1 MCGRGGR
8 WADEGGQVA
17 IVVALMLTVLLAFAA
32 LVVDVGLNWAA
43 RTQAQL
49 AADAAALAGVI
60 ALPTDP
66 VAAVEDVRRYLN
78 ANVPGLAGTPGWEH
92 NDTDADGDITC
103 WTPPAE
109 VPPPGVHGC
118 QVGDTAIQVIT
129 PPIRVDYAF
138 AGVFGKAGN
147 QIKALAAAERGPPVT
162 GPTPCAICLQD
173 RHAARAL
180 LAASNGDITVANA
193 GVMVNSDDPQAAVL
207 QSSGDLTADWIG
219 VVGGWI
225 TTSGSGGFTP
235 TPDTGLGPLPDPL
248 ADLPTPDQ
256 LGLLPDLGSVTV
268 GSADQTI
275 DPGIYDTIAVTGGG
289 DLILDPG
296 TYVVTGGLTLS
307 AGAVVG
313 SGVTIYLA
321 CAGYPT
327 PCSGP
332 GAAFS
337 QSSGGPVPG
346 HPAAHW
352 VLPGAGLVRRPGQHR
367 AAALHRQRCQQLHR
381 HHLRPPGPHGAD
393 LRRRRGP
400 ARLPDRGPD
409 PQGHQQRRDPAQF
422 RPGQQRRHLLLG
434 RQPHQVTPPAHPA
447 QRRFSQ
453 ARTSTRTVDLPIM
466 SRMLRV
472 DLDGPRR
479 IEPAHV
485 GWPVGPDGSRRNPD
499 RSSG

>member
-1 MCGRGGR
+1 VCGHGGR
-8 WADEGGQVA
+8 WAEEGGQVA
-17 IVVALMLTVLLAFAA
+17 IVVALMLTALLAFAA

-43 RTQAQL
+43 RTQAQV

-162 GPTPCAICLQD
+162 SPTPCAICLQD

-193 GVMVNSDDPQAAVL
+193 GVMVNSDHPQAAVL

-219 VVGGWI
+219 VVGRW

-256 LGLLPDLGSVTV
+256 LYSLPDRGSVTV
-268 GSADQTI
+268 GSADQSI
-275 DPGIYDTIAVTGGG
+275 GQGVYDTIAVTGGG
-289 DLILDPG
+289 DLIMDPG
-296 TYVVTGGLTLS
+296 VYVVTGELTLS
-307 AGAVVG
+307 AGALVG

-337 QSSGGPVPG
+337 QSSGGQYLATPPLTG
-346 HPAAHW
+346 SYQ
-352 VLPGAGLVRRPGQHR
+352 GL
-367 AAALHRQRCQQLHR
+367 ALF
-381 HHLRPPGPHGAD
+381 A
-393 LRRRRGP
+393 
-400 ARLPDRGPD
+400 DRGNTAPLRFTGSGASSFTGTIYARQAPMELTSGD
-409 PQGHQQRRDPAQF
+409 VAVQLDSLIVVRTLEVTNSAEILLSFVPANNA
-422 RPGQQRRHLLLG
+422 
-434 RQPHQVTPPAHPA
+434 VT
-447 QRRFSQ
+447 
-453 ARTSTRTVDLPIM
+453 
-466 SRMLRV
+466 
-472 DLDGPRR
+472 
-479 IEPAHV
+479 
-485 GWPVGPDGSRRNPD
+485 
-499 RSSG
+499 SSWGANLTK